1 MSQPFQFSPATRV
14 GIKPL
19 IGLYGE
25 SNSGKTLSALLLARG
40 IAGPTGKICC
50 VDTESGR
57 AALYA
62 DQVPGGFLRTDFE
75 PPFAPSRYIGALDA
89 AEADGADVI
98 VFDSFSHE
106 WFGEGGVL
114 DMAAENEA
122 RSGKAGLHCWKQPK
136 LEHARLVMRLLR
148 SKTIVIVC
156 LRAKFKSRQV
166 KENGKN
172 AVVKDDHVSPLQDED
187 LLFEMTAHCEM
198 QPSDPGTI
206 RLTKW
211 SVPDLA
217 ECFPHEG
224 KEKLGIKHGEMIAAW
239 ARGGSAPVAK
249 PPANEPDD
257 LLLLVR
263 EAADGVELERL
274 IADANTLP
282 DEKRKLKLK
291 QAIMERGKSLGL
303 TWSRQMNCFISNE

>member
-1 MSQPFQFSPATRV
+1 MSAQPFQFSPATRV

-40 IAGPTGKICC
+40 IAGPDGKIYCI
-50 VDTESGR
+50 DTESGR

-75 PPFAPSRYIGALDA
+75 PPFSPQRYIAALEA
-89 AEADGADVI
+89 AEEGGAAVI

-166 KENGKN
+166 RNANGKN
-172 AVVKDDHVSPLQDED
+172 EVVKDDHVSPLQDED

-198 QPSDPGTI
+198 QAADPGTI

-239 ARGGSAPVAK
+239 AKGGSVA
-249 PPANEPDD
+249 ATVTAPDD
-257 LLLLVR
+257 LWLAISEASEATELTALVGQVKDIDDAARKTRLQGAIR
-263 EAADGVELERL
+263 ERAKRAGLKWSATHEGFIAA
-274 IADANTLP
+274 
-282 DEKRKLKLK
+282 
-291 QAIMERGKSLGL
+291 
-303 TWSRQMNCFISNE
+303 

>member
-1 MSQPFQFSPATRV
+1 MSTDFAFSPATRV

-25 SNSGKTLSALLLARG
+25 SNSGKTFSALLLARG
-40 IAGPTGKICC
+40 IAGPDGRIHC
-50 VDTESGR
+50 VDTEAGR

-62 DQVPGGFLRTDFE
+62 DQVPGGFLRADFE
-75 PPFAPSRYIGALDA
+75 PPFSPQRYIAALDA
-89 AEADGADVI
+89 AESDGADVI

-114 DMAAENEA
+114 DMAADNEA

-166 KENGKN
+166 KDGGKTTI
-172 AVVKDDHVSPLQDED
+172 VKDDHVSPLQDED

-198 QPSDPGTI
+198 QAGNPGSI

-217 ECFPHEG
+217 LCFPEDG
-224 KEKLGIKHGEMIAAW
+224 KEQLGIKHGELIAKW
-239 ARGGSAPVAK
+239 ARGDGRPAQTVAP
-249 PPANEPDD
+249 PDA
-257 LLLLVR
+257 LLLAVRDASDGFELTRLV
-263 EAADGVELERL
+263 EQ
-274 IADANTLP
+274 ANTLE
-282 DEKRKLKLK
+282 DGTRKTTVK
-291 QAIMERGKSLGL
+291 QAIMKRAKALRFIWNDQQKAFICLG
-303 TWSRQMNCFISNE
+303 